1 MKRIFALLLVVI
13 ICLSFTSCENPFT
26 PVDKLMRPPELSG
39 GDKKLQEAFEDSV
52 SEYDNIVLKIPIS
65 GKYKSSY
72 ILYNIDGKGE
82 DEAIILYSVPAM
94 DNAVFAEIF
103 KYSDNEWIFV
113 SQISTDSSDIYEVN
127 FADINGDGFNE
138 LLLGWTNQTANNEFI
153 DIDLTLNLSHS
164 LMIYS
169 YDGEKTDV
177 VATEAYSNLFI
188 NDLNNDNSD
197 EVLLFRNNFSSVEN
211 LTSARILSYNKDYS
225 VKYDK
230 TTKITGMLE
239 IDSISGDRV
248 EKNGE
253 NYSRVFV
260 DGAVSDTEV
269 VTEIIEI
276 DEENFDVSLPLYA
289 DNLSYNP
296 TTLRKGQIY
305 CLDVD
310 GDGIIEIPTLE
321 VMPYSEKKSKDNSTP
336 LELVIWSEHNENGFK
351 VKFKTLVNSKV
362 GQLAFIPEDFIGT
375 VSVIYDEENRNLTFY
390 AVDSNGTISNA
401 LFSYRIF
408 TIPEWEENTYNYEM
422 IHKNDTYVYAFLI
435 FKADNY
441 DYYKKYITENF
452 YAL

>member
-1 MKRIFALLLVVI
+1 MKRIFALLLTVI
-13 ICLSFTSCENPFT
+13 ICLSFASCENAFT
-26 PVDKLMRPPELSG
+26 PVEKLMRPPELSG
-39 GDKKLQEAFEDSV
+39 GDKKLQEAFENSV

-72 ILYNIDGKGE
+72 ILYNIDGKGA

-94 DNAVFAEIF
+94 DYVVFAEVF
-103 KYSDNEWIFV
+103 KFSDNEWTHV
-113 SQISTDSSDIYEVN
+113 SKISTDSSDIYEVN

-138 LLLGWTNQTANNEFI
+138 LLIGWTNQTANNDFT
-153 DIDLTLNLSHS
+153 DVDLTLNLSHS

-177 VATEAYSNLFI
+177 VATETYSNIFI
-188 NDLNNDNSD
+188 KDLNNDYTD
-197 EVLLFRNNFSSVEN
+197 EVLLFTNNFSNVEN

-225 VKYDK
+225 VKYDQ

-239 IDSISGDRV
+239 IDSISSDRV

-260 DGAVSDTEV
+260 DGAVNDMEV

-276 DEENFDVSLPLYA
+276 RENNFDVSLPLYA
-289 DNLSYNP
+289 DNSSYNP
-296 TTLRKGQIY
+296 TTLRSGNIY

-321 VMPYSEKKSKDNSTP
+321 VMPYSEKNLKDKSTP
-336 LELVIWSEHNENGFK
+336 LNLVIWSEHNDDGFK
-351 VKFKTLVNSKV
+351 VKYKTLVNTKV
-362 GQLAFIPEDFIGT
+362 GHIAFIPDEFIGS

-390 AVDSNGTISNA
+390 SVDSEGTISNA

-441 DYYKKYITENF
+441 DYYKEYITKNF
-452 YAL
+452 FAL